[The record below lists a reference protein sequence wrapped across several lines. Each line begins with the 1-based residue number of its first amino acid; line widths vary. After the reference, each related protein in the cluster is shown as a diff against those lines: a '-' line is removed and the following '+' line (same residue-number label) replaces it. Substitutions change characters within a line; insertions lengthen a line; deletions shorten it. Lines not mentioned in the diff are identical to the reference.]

1 MDEQEVEIEITAE
14 GKVIVRT
21 HGIKGPQCVDV
32 AKLFASFIGKIES
45 SERTEEYYE
54 SSEVLKHNIDVRRK
68 RHSLEVSG
76 KQQFVHGVPQLPF
89 S

>member
-1 MDEQEVEIEITAE
+1 MDEQEIEIEITAQ

-45 SERTEEYYE
+45 QEKTEEYYE
-54 SSEVLKHNIDVRRK
+54 SSEVLKQNIDVRRK
-68 RHSLEVSG
+68 
-76 KQQFVHGVPQLPF
+76 K
-89 S
+89 

>member
-32 AKLFASFIGKIES
+32 AKLFASFIGNIES
-45 SERTEEYYE
+45 QRRPKSFT
-54 SSEVLKHNIDVRRK
+54 NRRK
-68 RHSLEVSG
+68 C
-76 KQQFVHGVPQLPF
+76 
-89 S
+89 

>member
-21 HGIKGPQCVDV
+21 HGIKGAQCVDV

-45 SERTEEYYE
+45 QEKTGEYYE
-54 SSEVLKHNIDVRRK
+54 AAEVLKQNIDVRRK
-68 RHSLEVSG
+68 R
-76 KQQFVHGVPQLPF
+76 
-89 S
+89 